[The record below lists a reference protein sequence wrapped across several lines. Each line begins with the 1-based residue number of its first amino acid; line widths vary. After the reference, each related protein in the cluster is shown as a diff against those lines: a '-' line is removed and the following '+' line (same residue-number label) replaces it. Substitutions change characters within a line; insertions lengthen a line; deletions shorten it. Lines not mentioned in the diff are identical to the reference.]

1 MATNETLGSRL
12 RQKRIEKDLGLR
24 EAAGRAGITHG
35 YLSQLESDKVKEPAP
50 QILHKLAEAYGEPFI
65 LFMQWAGYVE
75 EDREGLSANQKR
87 ALKIVGDPTDEELK
101 TIRAVLDAIR
111 SHGASFPVFAQL
123 DGYLDA
129 EERATIRGHA
139 VALLRKADA
148 LGQIPTPL
156 DQVMTVS
163 NLVLAGEI
171 VLEPEMKKKLRQRF
185 GDLVDR
191 AVDLIL
197 GSVRFDSRG
206 VYLKPDLYWL
216 KKRFVQAHEISH
228 EMFPWQR
235 DLYAFLDD
243 KQRLSPV
250 IHDKYERQANQG
262 AIEIL
267 AQGDA
272 LRREADDSRLT
283 FGLLDQLAARFE
295 ISTQAIARRVT
306 EESRHAVALAISYRG
321 SVTGTLMPPH
331 LYCSTSFEEQF
342 RWRTTGQAQETIHH
356 LIKATSRGQVLEPL
370 IEADARGRLVTIEIE
385 ELKTP
390 RAVFLLFRPTP
401 VKSKLR
407 VLISADR

>member
-24 EAAGRAGITHG
+24 EAATRAGITHG

-50 QILHKLAEAYGEPFI
+50 QVLHKLAEAYGEPFI
-65 LFMQWAGYVE
+65 VFMQWAGYVE
-75 EDREGLSANQKR
+75 EDPEGLSANQER
-87 ALKIVGDPTDEELK
+87 ALKIVGDPTDNELK
-101 TIRAVLDAIR
+101 AIRAVLDAMR
-111 SHGASFPVFAQL
+111 SRGASFPVFAQL
-123 DGYLDA
+123 DGYLDM
-129 EERATIRGHA
+129 EDRATIRGHA
-139 VALLRKADA
+139 VALLRRADA

-163 NLVLAGEI
+163 NLVLVGEI
-171 VLEPEMKKKLRQRF
+171 VLEPEMKRKLRQRF

-191 AVDLIL
+191 ALDLIL
-197 GSVRFDSRG
+197 GSVRFDSRD

-216 KKRFVQAHEISH
+216 KRRFVQAHEISH

-243 KQRLSPV
+243 KKRLRPD

-262 AIEIL
+262 AIELL

-272 LRREADDSRLT
+272 LRHEADDSPLT

-295 ISTQAIARRVT
+295 ISIQAIARRVA

-321 SVTGTLMPPH
+321 SVTSTLMPAH
-331 LYCSTSFEEQF
+331 LYCSASFEERF
-342 RWRTTGQAQETIHH
+342 RWQATGQAQATIHQ
-356 LIKATSRGQVLEPL
+356 LLKTTGRGHALEPL
-370 IEADARGRLVTIEIE
+370 IETDAQGRLVTIEIE
-385 ELKTP
+385 ELQTP
-390 RAVFLLFRPTP
+390 RAVFLLFRPIP
-401 VKSKLR
+401 VKSKRRSLMAVR
-407 VLISADR
+407 R